1 MHNNLIMRIQ
11 KEDNIH
17 DPKTGFF
24 HICTCF
30 PYIPGVELDSSQ
42 YVTTFNENGI
52 RTQTKLNSTD
62 AVATVSPFR
71 TSRASNRTSSL
82 TGQVCD
88 AETQRLRRELQQEQE
103 RVQRLS
109 AQLSTNVRSLIRGK
123 WVILNTGT
131 SKNFVACYIEKRST
145 AISNLTSKTAI
156 STVKWG
162 QTGSPVG
169 WGGGAHWSLS
179 P

>member
-11 KEDNIH
+11 NKII
-17 DPKTGFF
+17 FMIVRQVF
-24 HICTCF
+24 SCTCF

-109 AQLSTNVRSLIRGK
+109 AQLSTNVRSLILLIRFC
-123 WVILNTGT
+123 VTTFIC
-131 SKNFVACYIEKRST
+131 FVLQELC
-145 AISNLTSKTAI
+145 
-156 STVKWG
+156 
-162 QTGSPVG
+162 QF
-169 WGGGAHWSLS
+169 SLAS
-179 P
+179 FYTDAS